1 MQAFVDRFRAK
12 ASKAKQAQSRIKMLE
27 RLEEVAEPI
36 SERTIPFHFPN
47 PKAMAPPIIRVV
59 DADLGYEEGKPVL
72 KKVNLRLDNDDRIAI
87 LGPNGEGK
95 STLVKTMSG
104 RLAPLSGDIFKHKK
118 LQVAYFAQH
127 QLDELKPHQS
137 AYDHVRALIPD
148 ATEAETRSATARL
161 GFGPEKA
168 DTKVDKL
175 SGGEKARLL
184 LGLITFHGAHLLI
197 LDEPPNHLDMG
208 AREALIEALND
219 FQGAVLLITH
229 DAHLASAVADRLW
242 LVNKGEANPYDGDL
256 SDYRELVLAANRAAS
271 KDGADKPAVN
281 EKEFARKSA
290 ADARRALQPLKK
302 SAEDIEARLDK
313 LNDTLRRLD
322 EALAEPGLYEKNLPR
337 ATKLQKERAALV
349 SAIEETE
356 ADWLA
361 ALEAYEEAKAEA

>member
-1 MQAFVDRFRAK
+1 
-12 ASKAKQAQSRIKMLE
+12 
-27 RLEEVAEPI
+27 
-36 SERTIPFHFPN
+36 
-47 PKAMAPPIIRVV
+47 
-59 DADLGYEEGKPVL
+59 
-72 KKVNLRLDNDDRIAI
+72 
-87 LGPNGEGK
+87 
-95 STLVKTMSG
+95 
-104 RLAPLSGDIFKHKK
+104 
-118 LQVAYFAQH
+118 
-127 QLDELKPHQS
+127 
-137 AYDHVRALIPD
+137 
-148 ATEAETRSATARL
+148 
-161 GFGPEKA
+161 
-168 DTKVDKL
+168 
-175 SGGEKARLL
+175 
-184 LGLITFHGAHLLI
+184 
-197 LDEPPNHLDMG
+197 MG

-356 ADWLA
+356 ADWLT
-361 ALEAYEEAKAEA
+361 